1 MPDGESGQS
10 CEVLELEGRQYGAW
24 SDFCAQLPVGRK
36 AGGAQR
42 MDPAQTFGSVLERF
56 GIMAHT
62 KRYSPETR
70 DRAARMVLGPYT
82 KRR

>member
-1 MPDGESGQS
+1 MVRGLISERSYPWVVKPAGLNGWIRHRLSARFLRG
-10 CEVLELEGRQYGAW
+10 LEL
-24 SDFCAQLPVGRK
+24 
-36 AGGAQR
+36 
-42 MDPAQTFGSVLERF
+42 
-56 GIMAHT
+56 IMAHT